1 MRVLVALLL
10 ATPAFAA
17 ERMLVRAVEFAGPAA
32 SEVDTA
38 HLRESLVGGLAAGGF
53 ELVPEATMQREL
65 EKSPQLYACTTE
77 TCLAALANAVGA
89 RWAIT
94 VEVDVI
100 ARGTM
105 GMRVR
110 VIDGKTGQT
119 PVKEDPTC
127 NACTVEEVENWVSAA
142 GPLVR
147 RKLEPLIALG
157 TQAPPSQSQ
166 SAPVEK
172 PSSARWALRGLGI
185 GAAALGVAGLI
196 AGFVEL
202 SRDGQKA
209 CTAPPGA
216 VCDQHL
222 DTTGAQIFSFVGGA
236 AMLGAAAAL
245 SYFGWRKP
253 KHPVA
258 LAPFGAGVKLTLGF

>member
-1 MRVLVALLL
+1 MRVLVALLF

-32 SEVDTA
+32 GEVDTA
-38 HLRESLVGGLAAGGF
+38 HLRESLIGGLAAGGF

-110 VIDGKTGQT
+110 VIDAKTGQT

-127 NACTVEEVENWVSAA
+127 NACTVEEVENWASAA

-147 RKLEPLIALG
+147 RKLEPLIALAM
-157 TQAPPSQSQ
+157 QAPPPSQP
-166 SAPVEK
+166 ATPEK
-172 PSSARWALRGLGI
+172 TSSTRWALRGLGI
-185 GAAALGVAGLI
+185 GTAALGVAGLI

-245 SYFGWRKP
+245 SYFGWRRP
-253 KHPVA
+253 KHSVA
-258 LAPFGAGVKLTLGF
+258 LAPFGAGARLTIGF